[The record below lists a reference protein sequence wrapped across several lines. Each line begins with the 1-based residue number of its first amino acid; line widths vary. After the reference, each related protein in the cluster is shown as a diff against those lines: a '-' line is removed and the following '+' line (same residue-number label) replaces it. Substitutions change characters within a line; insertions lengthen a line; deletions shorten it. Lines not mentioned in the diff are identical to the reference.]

1 MGLLRRRAVRV
12 CTKCTVSNS
21 SSFVSLIFDL
31 RFDILRSITGM
42 KTRVYVD
49 FGKGEIGT
57 ADYIN
62 YNMISP
68 DQYYD
73 ISAHNV

>member
-1 MGLLRRRAVRV
+1 MGLLRRLAIRV

-31 RFDILRSITGM
+31 RFDFLRSITGKNM
-42 KTRVYVD
+42 RVYVD
-49 FGKGEIGT
+49 LGKGEIGT

-68 DQYYD
+68 GQY
-73 ISAHNV
+73 